1 MADLTDND
9 VGEVGGA
16 FNGADD
22 SVSLLDSLGALREQ
36 RVSET
41 QEDMALPDTGG
52 RLWARFKLTK
62 GSTRAAAVIGGGV
75 PEAMGVA
82 CDFLA
87 DACVCLYLAHGVE
100 DDRPVKPLPFPGCES
115 IEDVSFQSALEDIA
129 PRLCPPRPGG
139 GQHTPGTRVRAVIGS
154 DPLVERL
161 TMMVVGWMQRAGA
174 ATSERFVGESQ
185 AGPR

>member
-9 VGEVGGA
+9 VGV
-16 FNGADD
+16 NGDD
-22 SVSLLDSLGALREQ
+22 SASLLDSLGALREV
-36 RVSET
+36 RVAET
-41 QEDMALPDTGG
+41 QEDMPFPDTGG

-62 GSTRAAAVIGGGV
+62 GSTRAAAVIGAGL
-75 PEAMGVA
+75 PEAMGTA

-87 DACVCLYLAHGVE
+87 DACVCLYLAHGIDE
-100 DDRPVKPLPFPGCES
+100 GERPAHPLPLPGFES
-115 IEDVSFQSALEDIA
+115 IEDVSFHTPLEDIA

-139 GQHTPGTRVRAVIGS
+139 GAHTPGTRVRAVIGS

-161 TMMVVGWMQRAGA
+161 TMVVVGWMQRAGA
-174 ATSERFVGESQ
+174 STSERFVGESQ